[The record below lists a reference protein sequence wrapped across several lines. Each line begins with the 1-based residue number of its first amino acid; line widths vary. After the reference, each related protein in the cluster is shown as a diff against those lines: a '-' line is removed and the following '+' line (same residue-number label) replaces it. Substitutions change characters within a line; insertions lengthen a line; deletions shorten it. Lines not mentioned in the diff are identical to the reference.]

1 MKTLKSILKDIKYS
15 GIADERKIECISY
28 DSRKIRDNCLFIAIN
43 GFKSNGHNYINQAI
57 KSGAVAILV
66 DSNFKKEFSVPL

>member
-1 MKTLKSILKDIKYS
+1 MKTLKSILKGIKYS

-57 KSGAVAILV
+57 
-66 DSNFKKEFSVPL
+66 